1 MYEQSGPS
9 AASPAVA
16 SGRGSIVSQM
26 GTSPSTGK
34 SVKSSLRIYS
44 RILVLLVVTS
54 ASVLTVSHFSKRYD
68 LQVGSAVE
76 HEVLSYLPPK
86 ESYFLAS
93 QNGVTNPQYQPEQQP
108 VSTREVTNA
117 MPHVENTDT
126 FSPTTND
133 DDSRERLNVLILYP
147 DDWRHDTLGVVAPV
161 VQTPFLNR
169 LAEQGIR
176 FSHNMVTTSICWI
189 SRATLFT
196 GMYATRHKSY
206 RLLKPEFYKFW
217 HNQTWPSLLREAGY
231 FVGHIGKWQF
241 HNPNKLV
248 ESFYDYAN
256 IFEGQHQYHIR
267 TAAERARDLF
277 DKFLIQKPDN
287 MPFAATIA
295 FYPPKA
301 IGKSRVPGAQYHPK
315 PETREKF
322 YSNVTVPE
330 PPYDVNAS
338 YYKLPWFFHTYG
350 NDARR
355 RWEERYQTSIQYQ
368 ESMKNYYALVTEVD
382 QACQEIVEN
391 LKRRNLLNTTM
402 VIFTTDNG
410 LFHAAHGLAG
420 KWYPY
425 QESIR
430 VPLIVYDPRMP
441 SKFIRTINDA
451 ITLNI
456 DLAPTILGAAGIK
469 AHQRMQGRDI
479 ADLYLD
485 RDNPNFVANKSWR
498 DEFYYE
504 FPADNGKWVR
514 SQLCP

>member
-1 MYEQSGPS
+1 
-9 AASPAVA
+9 
-16 SGRGSIVSQM
+16 M
-26 GTSPSTGK
+26 GTSLPTGRH
-34 SVKSSLRIYS
+34 VKSFSRIYS
-44 RILVLLVVTS
+44 WTFVCLLV
-54 ASVLTVSHFSKRYD
+54 ASVVVLAVFHFSTSHR
-68 LQVGSAVE
+68 LQFLGLE
-76 HEVLSYLPPK
+76 EKEILSHLPPK
-86 ESYFLAS
+86 ESNIKVL
-93 QNGVTNPQYQPEQQP
+93 QNGVTNPSNPHERLS
-108 VSTREVTNA
+108 VSASNVTN
-117 MPHVENTDT
+117 PIPEIE
-126 FSPTTND
+126 SL
-133 DDSRERLNVLILYP
+133 DDSPPTVPSLERLNVLILYP
-147 DDWRHDTLGVVAPV
+147 DDWRHDTLGGVAPV

-176 FSHNMVTTSICWI
+176 FTHNMVTTSICWI

-196 GMYATRHKSY
+196 GMYASRHKSY
-206 RLLKPEFYKFW
+206 RLPKPEFYKFW
-217 HNQTWPSLLREAGY
+217 HNQSWPSIMREAGY

-241 HNPNKLV
+241 HNPNKTV
-248 ESFYDYAN
+248 ESFYHYTN
-256 IFEGQHQYHIR
+256 IFEGQHQYNIR

-301 IGKSRVPGAQYHPK
+301 IGQSREPGAQYHPK

-338 YYKLPWFFHTYG
+338 YYKLPWFFHKYG

-355 RWEERYQTSIQYQ
+355 RWEERYETSIQYQ

-382 QACQEIVEN
+382 QACQDIVEN

-441 SKFIRTINDA
+441 SKYIRTLNDA

-469 AHQRMQGRDI
+469 AHERMQGRDM
-479 ADLYLD
+479 ADLYLEQ
-485 RDNPNFVANKSWR
+485 DNPNFVAHKPWR

-504 FPADNGKWVR
+504 FPLTNGNWVR
-514 SQLCP
+514 VFSCVSRLIQNIVLIVFERPYHFLLYVNVDA